1 MEEQTPWTD
10 QTLRTRGWEKAGQ
23 AENPRKTVS
32 GREQSNSTGKGKEE
46 LAELVELVKSGKAAC
61 WWTHS
66 WGSRAWMGFGQREQ
80 KGTTQGTPGRGLIA
94 GTQEMF
100 SQRQHGSKVEHF

>member
-1 MEEQTPWTD
+1 MLNGGRSLDRWRSRDGLSKE

-80 KGTTQGTPGRGLIA
+80 KGTT
-94 GTQEMF
+94 
-100 SQRQHGSKVEHF
+100 